1 MWKWKNKILEEI
13 PKNKVGFI
21 YIIENIKTK
30 QFYIGKKQFFNSKTV
45 KLSNKKQKIVYSG
58 KGRKPV
64 KEVIVKESNW
74 RSYTSSSKE
83 LNRLLLNDKGNFT
96 FKIIEFA
103 ETNYQL
109 KYLEALH
116 QFKHDVLRNKLSF
129 NQQIIFRGSNKYGT
143 L

>member
-45 KLSNKKQKIVYSG
+45 KLSNKKPHDTNKIFDSIHG
-58 KGRKPV
+58 NNF
-64 KEVIVKESNW
+64 IV
-74 RSYTSSSKE
+74 
-83 LNRLLLNDKGNFT
+83 
-96 FKIIEFA
+96 
-103 ETNYQL
+103 
-109 KYLEALH
+109 
-116 QFKHDVLRNKLSF
+116 
-129 NQQIIFRGSNKYGT
+129 QI